1 MNPQLQR
8 GLLLYQQSRYEFAEN
23 EFRQALATDPDDAYA
38 HSMLSLCLVEREQF
52 DPATAEAKQG
62 VHLAPDEPFAH
73 YALARVFSSRNHYA
87 EALNAIQEAIRLD
100 PSDADYFAA
109 LANIH
114 VQEERWR
121 DALQAAERGLEQDA
135 EHVGCTNLRAIALVK
150 LGRREEAGA
159 TIEEALK
166 KAPENAFTHANQG
179 WTYLNK
185 GEPKK
190 ALEHFRESLRLDPAN
205 EWARHGIV
213 EALKARNIIYAVMLK
228 YFLWM
233 ARLSRGARWGIILGG
248 YFGNQLLAS
257 MARSNPAIAPWILP
271 LRILYITF
279 AVMTWLAY
287 PLFNLMLRMSRFGRL
302 ALLPEQIVESNWVG
316 TSLLFAL
323 LSFSA
328 YLVSDNWSPWLYAT
342 LVFGLMMLPLTGVF
356 RCNVGWPRWTMIAL
370 TAALFLLGA
379 TAIGLA
385 WRAATMGRAGIE
397 LARTVGS
404 LLTFFPFG
412 ILLSQF
418 AVNYLAGQ
426 RVKR

>member
-1 MNPQLQR
+1 
-8 GLLLYQQSRYEFAEN
+8 
-23 EFRQALATDPDDAYA
+23 
-38 HSMLSLCLVEREQF
+38 
-52 DPATAEAKQG
+52 
-62 VHLAPDEPFAH
+62 
-73 YALARVFSSRNHYA
+73 
-87 EALNAIQEAIRLD
+87 
-100 PSDADYFAA
+100 
-109 LANIH
+109 
-114 VQEERWR
+114 
-121 DALQAAERGLEQDA
+121 
-135 EHVGCTNLRAIALVK
+135 
-150 LGRREEAGA
+150 
-159 TIEEALK
+159 
-166 KAPENAFTHANQG
+166 
-179 WTYLNK
+179 LNK

-379 TAIGLA
+379 TAIGLE
-385 WRAATMGRAGIE
+385 WRAASMGRAGIE

-404 LLTFFPFG
+404 LLTFFSFG